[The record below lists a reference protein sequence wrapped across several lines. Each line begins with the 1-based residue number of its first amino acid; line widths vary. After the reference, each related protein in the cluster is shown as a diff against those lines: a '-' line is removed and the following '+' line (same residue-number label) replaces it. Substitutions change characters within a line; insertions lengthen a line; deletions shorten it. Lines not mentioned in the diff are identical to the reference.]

1 MKHLTALAILLAT
14 TSLASAASNESFILQ
29 AGSKNTAK
37 VGQIAGDNTQAT
49 IQSGKKNSSVTAQQN
64 DGNGPNKSATV
75 EFGNNNTSQAGQIG
89 GNNGQATLQ
98 IGNGNT
104 ATVAA
109 FDAAHLGFYR
119 RARRFAQHA

>member
-1 MKHLTALAILLAT
+1 MKYLTTLAVLLAT

-37 VGQIAGDNTQAT
+37 VGQISGDNTQAT
-49 IQSGKKNSSVTAQQN
+49 VQSGKKNSSVTAQQN

-89 GNNGQATLQ
+89 GNNGQA
-98 IGNGNT
+98 
-104 ATVAA
+104 
-109 FDAAHLGFYR
+109 
-119 RARRFAQHA
+119 RARWLRYRETDDLDHGPQ